1 MLIDGPA
8 GIKMEEFTCG
18 EYMHRFVVDMDA
30 PFEQREFRREREAE
44 NFEGYMENHKL
55 GLIKV

>member
-1 MLIDGPA
+1 
-8 GIKMEEFTCG
+8 MEEFTCG